1 MSDLEDAR
9 SDLHETNCK
18 DRSVIHELTFNN
30 RQLQLTEASL
40 RDRLTAAD
48 EQLRQLHNDL
58 DSAVHRATQLEAS
71 LQRARDTERR
81 LTERCGEMEAEMA
94 DWKCRLDDAL
104 QLVESKEGELRH
116 ADAEHLM
123 EMDRWSQKVEELMA
137 ANSSLEASKRLVTAN
152 SSLEASE
159 GLVTVNSSLEAS
171 EELVTSNSRLEAS
184 EAGTRRDVME
194 AELRENLL
202 RKNMEELNKQLS
214 HQEISAAET
223 KDQMNDQLS
232 ALKERLFQ
240 LESCLE
246 SKELQLAELEKSYD
260 GAQSVRRQIEEEKS
274 QLLITL
280 TDVRK
285 ERNDGRD
292 EVKSL
297 NETLAS
303 LQDRLLSSSNKC
315 TVLEEWLG
323 EVNSKNDAA
332 EQVWKSRVETV
343 EAEKRQLQNRIVD
356 LETDVS
362 LLFLLS
368 DDSLK
373 IR

>member
-1 MSDLEDAR
+1 M
-9 SDLHETNCK
+9 
-18 DRSVIHELTFNN
+18 
-30 RQLQLTEASL
+30 TEASL

-58 DSAVHRATQLEAS
+58 DSAIHRSTQLEAS

-123 EMDRWSQKVEELMA
+123 EVDRWSQKVEELMA
-137 ANSSLEASKRLVTAN
+137 ANSSLEASEEANSSLEASEEANSGREASELVTAN
-152 SSLEASE
+152 SSLETSEEANSSREASE
-159 GLVTVNSSLEAS
+159 LVTSNSSLEAS
-171 EELVTSNSRLEAS
+171 E
-184 EAGTRRDVME
+184 AGARRDVMD

-214 HQEISAAET
+214 HQEMSAAET

-240 LESCLE
+240 LENCLE

-260 GAQSVRRQIEEEKS
+260 GAQSVWRQIEEEKS

-297 NETLAS
+297 NETL
-303 LQDRLLSSSNKC
+303 
-315 TVLEEWLG
+315 
-323 EVNSKNDAA
+323 
-332 EQVWKSRVETV
+332 
-343 EAEKRQLQNRIVD
+343 
-356 LETDVS
+356 
-362 LLFLLS
+362 
-368 DDSLK
+368 
-373 IR
+373 